1 MVSRS
6 EFARLL
12 AELNAS
18 HVDRAVAF
26 LYYYRETQQFEER
39 SASALAADL
48 HDEGFPRPNVTLL
61 KRALSRSNFT
71 TKGSQPGLYKLDV
84 RRLGDLEALYG
95 EFLNQKKVTVAGGVI
110 PSDWISGTRPYLEQ
124 IVYQINAT
132 YEYGMFD
139 ACAVLCRRLME
150 SLIIE
155 IYIHEQRHSD
165 IQAGGVFFMLDRL
178 ITHVGNDQS
187 IHLSRNTPKTM
198 REIKQLGDTAA
209 HDRTYITP
217 QIDIDD
223 VKARYRRLI
232 QELLLISGLS
242 E

>member
-1 MVSRS
+1 MVSRR
-6 EFARLL
+6 EFSRLL
-12 AELNAS
+12 AERNVS

-26 LYYYRETQQFEER
+26 LYFYRETQQFEER
-39 SASALAADL
+39 SGGDLAGDL

-61 KRALSRSNFT
+61 NRALSRSRFT
-71 TKGSQPGLYKLDV
+71 TRGSRPVLYKLDV

-95 EFLNQKKVTVAGGVI
+95 EFLNQKKILVAGDVI
-110 PSDWISGTRPYLEQ
+110 PPDWISGTRPYLEQ
-124 IVYQINAT
+124 MVYQINAT

-155 IYIHEQRHSD
+155 IYIYEKRHSD
-165 IQAGGVFFMLDRL
+165 IQTGSVFFMLDRL
-178 ITHVGNDQS
+178 ITYVENDPD
-187 IHLSRNTPKTM
+187 IRLSRNTPKTM
-198 REIKQLGDTAA
+198 REVKQLGDTAA

-223 VKARYRRLI
+223 IKARYRRLV
-232 QELLLISGLS
+232 QELLLISGIRK
-242 E
+242 

>member
-6 EFARLL
+6 QFARHL
-12 AELNAS
+12 AKLNVS
-18 HVDRAVAF
+18 HIERAVAF

-39 SASALAADL
+39 SASDLAADL

-61 KRALSRSNFT
+61 KRALSNTRFT
-71 TKGSQPGLYKLDV
+71 TRGSRSGLYKLDV

-95 EFLNQKKVTVAGGVI
+95 EFLNQKKVSVAGEMI

-124 IVYQINAT
+124 MVYQINAT

-155 IYIHEQRHSD
+155 IYIHQKRHSD
-165 IQAGGVFFMLDRL
+165 IQHDGVFLMLDGL
-178 ITHVGNDQS
+178 IVHLGNDQN
-187 IHLSRNTPKTM
+187 IQLSRNTAKTM
-198 REIKQLGDTAA
+198 REVKQLGDTAA

-223 VKARYRRLI
+223 LKARYRRLI
-232 QELLLISGLS
+232 KELLLVSGVTK
-242 E
+242 